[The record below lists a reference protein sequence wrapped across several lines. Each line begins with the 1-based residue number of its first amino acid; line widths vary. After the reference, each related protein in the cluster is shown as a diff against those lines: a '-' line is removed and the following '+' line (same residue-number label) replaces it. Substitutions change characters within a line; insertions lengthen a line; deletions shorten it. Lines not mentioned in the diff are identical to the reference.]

1 MTIADGEVGMTEDDV
16 IARANIIANLL
27 HFPDF
32 VTACVVADGIELR
45 LCA

>member
-1 MTIADGEVGMTEDDV
+1 MTIADGEVGMTKDDV
-16 IARANIIANLL
+16 IARASVVANLL

-32 VTACVVADGIELR
+32 VTAYVVADGIELR